1 MEIDNNTFYH
11 NKIINSKTNLM
22 KIEVDKEFYFKG
34 ETVVGNVILD
44 VLFNITLSEITI
56 SFYMNENWLIQET
69 STVKYGEKNNQ
80 LLSKFDLGINKILNN
95 NNEIKTLSPG
105 RYVFPFKIEL
115 PSYLQP
121 SFEYP
126 IPNREAYLRYSLESE
141 IISKDIKLN
150 SKLNILIKSNI
161 KILNNQSK
169 IYSSVANVHKWGM
182 FDGGTTV
189 LKVSMN
195 KNNYKID
202 ELAQL
207 NIEIDNNRGKLKV
220 QKCKI
225 RAIRSITFKRLNKE
239 SKEEYPLEKTI
250 NSEVFFSEVEP
261 YSKRSFLFQIGLKDN
276 DFVSLEQRIPY
287 PNINDINVLLPSMEG
302 RIIMCEYKI
311 QVSLYFSSFVTSG
324 YRPRVCMPIS
334 ITHQSQEE
342 NSFLNQSNIQKEIVI
357 QSNNNNMCYSSLLYN
372 DNHLGNNNM
381 ISRSIEDIENLNYE
395 NEKNNKNI
403 NNSGQNERVINN
415 INKQDIENQNYSE
428 LKEESFYNINE
439 I

>member
-1 MEIDNNTFYH
+1 MDINNNTSYQSQLV
-11 NKIINSKTNLM
+11 NSKSNLM
-22 KIEVDKEFYFKG
+22 KIETDKEYYFKG
-34 ETVVGNVILD
+34 ETIEGNVILD
-44 VLFNITLSEITI
+44 VLFNITLSEITM

-69 STVKYGEKNNQ
+69 STVKYGEKNKQ
-80 LLSKFDLGINKILNN
+80 LLSKFDLGINKILND

-105 RYVFPFKIEL
+105 RYVFPFKVEL
-115 PSYLQP
+115 PNYLQP

-141 IISKDIKLN
+141 IISNDIKLN
-150 SKLNILIKSNI
+150 SKLNILIKSNT

-169 IYSSVANVHKWGM
+169 IYSSVTNVHKWGM

-195 KNNYKID
+195 KNNHKID

-225 RAIRSITFKRLNKE
+225 RVIRNITFKRLNKE
-239 SKEEYPLEKTI
+239 SKEEYPMEKTI

-276 DFVSLEQRIPY
+276 DFLSLEQRIPFH
-287 PNINDINVLLPSMEG
+287 NINDINELLPSMEG

-311 QVSLYFSSFVTSG
+311 QVSLYFSSFVTAG
-324 YRPRVCMPIS
+324 YRPRVCIPIS
-334 ITHQSQEE
+334 ISHQSQEE
-342 NSFLNQSNIQKEIVI
+342 NPFLKQSNIQNEIVI
-357 QSNNNNMCYSSLLYN
+357 QNNNNNMCYSSLLY
-372 DNHLGNNNM
+372 DNNHFGNNNM
-381 ISRSIEDIENLNYE
+381 ISSSIEDIENINYE
-395 NEKNNKNI
+395 NEKNNKNL
-403 NNSGQNERVINN
+403 NKFSQNERGINN
-415 INKQDIENQNYSE
+415 INNQDIENQNYSE

>member
-1 MEIDNNTFYH
+1 MEINSSISYQNQ
-11 NKIINSKTNLM
+11 IVNSKANLM
-22 KIEVDKEFYFKG
+22 RIETDKEYYFKG
-34 ETVVGNVILD
+34 ETIEGNVILD
-44 VLFNITLSEITI
+44 VLFNINLSEITI

-69 STVKYGEKNNQ
+69 STVKYGEKNNE
-80 LLSKFDLGINKILNN
+80 LLSKFDLEINKILND

-115 PSYLQP
+115 PKYLQP

-141 IISKDIKLN
+141 IISNDIKLK
-150 SKLNILIKSNI
+150 SKLNILIKSNT
-161 KILNNQSK
+161 KLLNQSK

-189 LKVSMN
+189 LKASMN

-207 NIEIDNNRGKLKV
+207 NVEIDNNRGKLKV
-220 QKCKI
+220 EKCKI
-225 RAIRSITFKRLNKE
+225 RAIRSITFKRLNQE

-250 NSEVFFSEVEP
+250 NSEVFFSQVEP

-276 DFVSLEQRIPY
+276 DFLDLNQRIPY
-287 PNINDINVLLPSMEG
+287 KNINDINILLPSMEG

-324 YRPRVCMPIS
+324 YRPRVCLPIS
-334 ITHQSQEE
+334 ISHLSQEE
-342 NSFLNQSNIQKEIVI
+342 ASFLSQSNLQKEIVI
-357 QSNNNNMCYSSLLYN
+357 QNNNSNMCYSSLLY
-372 DNHLGNNNM
+372 DNNYLGNNNM
-381 ISRSIEDIENLNYE
+381 INSSIEDINHE
-395 NEKNNKNI
+395 NEKKNQNI
-403 NNSGQNERVINN
+403 IKFNQNERGINN
-415 INKQDIENQNYSE
+415 INNQDINDQNYSE

>member
-1 MEIDNNTFYH
+1 MEINSSISYQNQ
-11 NKIINSKTNLM
+11 IVNSKANLM
-22 KIEVDKEFYFKG
+22 RIETDKEYYFKG
-34 ETVVGNVILD
+34 ETIEGNVILD
-44 VLFNITLSEITI
+44 VLFNINLSEITI

-69 STVKYGEKNNQ
+69 STVKYGEKNNE
-80 LLSKFDLGINKILNN
+80 LLSKFDLEINKILND

-115 PSYLQP
+115 PKYLQP

-141 IISKDIKLN
+141 IISNDIKLK
-150 SKLNILIKSNI
+150 SKLNILIKSNT
-161 KILNNQSK
+161 KLLNQSK

-207 NIEIDNNRGKLKV
+207 NVEIDNNRGKLKV
-220 QKCKI
+220 EKCKI
-225 RAIRSITFKRLNKE
+225 RAIRSITFKRLNQE

-250 NSEVFFSEVEP
+250 NSEVFFSQVEP

-276 DFVSLEQRIPY
+276 DFLDLNQRIPY
-287 PNINDINVLLPSMEG
+287 KNINDINILLPSMEG

-324 YRPRVCMPIS
+324 YRPRVCLPIS
-334 ITHQSQEE
+334 ISHLSQEE
-342 NSFLNQSNIQKEIVI
+342 ASFLSQSNLQNEIVI
-357 QSNNNNMCYSSLLYN
+357 QNNNNNMCYSSLLY
-372 DNHLGNNNM
+372 DNNYLGNNNM
-381 ISRSIEDIENLNYE
+381 INSSIEDINHE
-395 NEKNNKNI
+395 NEKKNQNI
-403 NNSGQNERVINN
+403 IKFNQNERGINN
-415 INKQDIENQNYSE
+415 INNQDINDQNYSE

>member
-1 MEIDNNTFYH
+1 MEINNNTSYH
-11 NKIINSKTNLM
+11 NQIVNSKSNLM
-22 KIEVDKEFYFKG
+22 KIETDKEYYFKG
-34 ETVVGNVILD
+34 ETVEGNVILD

-80 LLSKFDLGINKILNN
+80 LLSKFDLGINKILND
-95 NNEIKTLSPG
+95 NNEIKILSPG

-115 PSYLQP
+115 PNYLQP

-126 IPNREAYLRYSLESE
+126 IPNREAYLRYILESE
-141 IISKDIKLN
+141 IISNDIKLK
-150 SKLNILIKSNI
+150 SKLNILIKSNT
-161 KILNNQSK
+161 KILNNKSK

-225 RAIRSITFKRLNKE
+225 RAIRDITFKRLNKE
-239 SKEEYPLEKTI
+239 SKEEYPMEKTI

-261 YSKRSFLFQIGLKDN
+261 YSKRTFLFQIGLKDN

-287 PNINDINVLLPSMEG
+287 PNINDINILLPSMEG
-302 RIIMCEYKI
+302 RIIMCYYKI

-324 YRPRVCMPIS
+324 YRPRVCIPIS
-334 ITHQSQEE
+334 ISHQSQEE
-342 NSFLNQSNIQKEIVI
+342 NSFINQSNIQNEIVI
-357 QSNNNNMCYSSLLYN
+357 QNNNNMCYSSLLYDN
-372 DNHLGNNNM
+372 NHLGNNNM
-381 ISRSIEDIENLNYE
+381 ISSSIEDIENINYD

-403 NNSGQNERVINN
+403 NNYGHNERGINN
-415 INKQDIENQNYSE
+415 LNKQDIDNQNYSE

>member
-1 MEIDNNTFYH
+1 MEINSSISYQNQ
-11 NKIINSKTNLM
+11 IVNSKANLM
-22 KIEVDKEFYFKG
+22 RIETDKEYYFKG
-34 ETVVGNVILD
+34 ETIEGNVILD
-44 VLFNITLSEITI
+44 VLFNINLSEITI

-69 STVKYGEKNNQ
+69 STVKYGEKNNE
-80 LLSKFDLGINKILNN
+80 LLSKFDLEINKILND

-115 PSYLQP
+115 PKYLQP

-141 IISKDIKLN
+141 IISNDIKLK
-150 SKLNILIKSNI
+150 SKLNILIKSNT
-161 KILNNQSK
+161 KLLNQSK

-189 LKVSMN
+189 LKASMN

-207 NIEIDNNRGKLKV
+207 NVEIDNNRGKLKV
-220 QKCKI
+220 EKCKI

-250 NSEVFFSEVEP
+250 NSEVFFSPVEP

-276 DFVSLEQRIPY
+276 DFLDLNQRIPY
-287 PNINDINVLLPSMEG
+287 KNINDINILLPSMEG

-324 YRPRVCMPIS
+324 YRPRVCLPIS
-334 ITHQSQEE
+334 ISHLSQEE
-342 NSFLNQSNIQKEIVI
+342 ASFLSQSNLQKEIVI
-357 QSNNNNMCYSSLLYN
+357 QNNNSNMCYSSLLY
-372 DNHLGNNNM
+372 DNNYLGNNNM
-381 ISRSIEDIENLNYE
+381 INSSIEDINYE
-395 NEKNNKNI
+395 NEKKNQNI
-403 NNSGQNERVINN
+403 IKFNQNERGINN
-415 INKQDIENQNYSE
+415 INNQDINYQNYSK

>member
-1 MEIDNNTFYH
+1 MEINNNTSYQ
-11 NKIINSKTNLM
+11 NQIVNSKSNLM
-22 KIEVDKEFYFKG
+22 KIETDKEYYFKG
-34 ETVVGNVILD
+34 ETVEGNVILD

-80 LLSKFDLGINKILNN
+80 LLSKFDLGINKILND
-95 NNEIKTLSPG
+95 NNEIKILSPG

-115 PSYLQP
+115 PNYLQP

-126 IPNREAYLRYSLESE
+126 IPNREAYLRYILESE
-141 IISKDIKLN
+141 IISNDIKLK
-150 SKLNILIKSNI
+150 SKLNILIKSNT
-161 KILNNQSK
+161 KILNNKSK

-225 RAIRSITFKRLNKE
+225 RAIRDITFKRLNKE
-239 SKEEYPLEKTI
+239 SKEEYPMEKTI

-261 YSKRSFLFQIGLKDN
+261 YSKRTFLFQIGLKDN

-287 PNINDINVLLPSMEG
+287 PNINDINILLPSMEG
-302 RIIMCEYKI
+302 RIIMCYYKI

-324 YRPRVCMPIS
+324 YRPRVCIPIS
-334 ITHQSQEE
+334 ISHQSQEE
-342 NSFLNQSNIQKEIVI
+342 NSFINQSNIQNEIVI
-357 QSNNNNMCYSSLLYN
+357 QNNNNMCYSSLLYDN
-372 DNHLGNNNM
+372 NHLGNNNM
-381 ISRSIEDIENLNYE
+381 ISSSIEDIENINYD

-403 NNSGQNERVINN
+403 NNYGHNERGINN
-415 INKQDIENQNYSE
+415 LNKQDIDNQNYSE

>member
-1 MEIDNNTFYH
+1 MEINNNTSYQ
-11 NKIINSKTNLM
+11 NQIVNSKSNLM
-22 KIEVDKEFYFKG
+22 KIETDKEYYFKG
-34 ETVVGNVILD
+34 ETVEGNVILD

-80 LLSKFDLGINKILNN
+80 LLSKFDLGINKILND
-95 NNEIKTLSPG
+95 NNEIKILSPG

-115 PSYLQP
+115 PNYLQP

-126 IPNREAYLRYSLESE
+126 IPNREAYLRYILESE
-141 IISKDIKLN
+141 IISNDIKLK
-150 SKLNILIKSNI
+150 SKLNILIKSNT
-161 KILNNQSK
+161 KILNNKSK

-225 RAIRSITFKRLNKE
+225 RAIRDITFKRLNKE
-239 SKEEYPLEKTI
+239 SKEEYPMEKTI

-261 YSKRSFLFQIGLKDN
+261 YSKRTFLFQIGLKDN

-287 PNINDINVLLPSMEG
+287 PNINDINILLPSMEG
-302 RIIMCEYKI
+302 RIIMCYYKI

-324 YRPRVCMPIS
+324 YRPRVCIPIS
-334 ITHQSQEE
+334 ISHQSQEE
-342 NSFLNQSNIQKEIVI
+342 NSFINQSNIQNEIVI
-357 QSNNNNMCYSSLLYN
+357 QNNNNMCYSSLLYDN
-372 DNHLGNNNM
+372 NHLGNNNM
-381 ISRSIEDIENLNYE
+381 ISSSIEDIENINYD
-395 NEKNNKNI
+395 NEKNNKSI
-403 NNSGQNERVINN
+403 NNYGHNERGINN
-415 INKQDIENQNYSE
+415 LNKQDIDNQNYSE

>member
-1 MEIDNNTFYH
+1 MEINNNTSYQ
-11 NKIINSKTNLM
+11 NQIVNSKSNLM
-22 KIEVDKEFYFKG
+22 KIETDKEYYFKG
-34 ETVVGNVILD
+34 ETVEGNVILD

-80 LLSKFDLGINKILNN
+80 LLSKFDLGINKILND
-95 NNEIKTLSPG
+95 NNEIKILSPG

-115 PSYLQP
+115 PNYLQP

-126 IPNREAYLRYSLESE
+126 IPNREAYLRYILESE
-141 IISKDIKLN
+141 IISNDIKLK
-150 SKLNILIKSNI
+150 SKLNILIKSNT
-161 KILNNQSK
+161 KILNNKSK

-225 RAIRSITFKRLNKE
+225 RAIRDITFKRLNKE
-239 SKEEYPLEKTI
+239 SKEEYPMEKTI

-261 YSKRSFLFQIGLKDN
+261 YSKRTFLFQIGLKDN

-287 PNINDINVLLPSMEG
+287 PNINDINILLPSMEG
-302 RIIMCEYKI
+302 RIIMCYYKI

-324 YRPRVCMPIS
+324 YRPRVCIPIS
-334 ITHQSQEE
+334 ISHQSQEE
-342 NSFLNQSNIQKEIVI
+342 NSFINKSNIQNETVI
-357 QSNNNNMCYSSLLYN
+357 QNNNNMCYSSLLYDN
-372 DNHLGNNNM
+372 NHLGNNNM
-381 ISRSIEDIENLNYE
+381 ISSSIEDIENINYD

-403 NNSGQNERVINN
+403 NNYGHNERGINN
-415 INKQDIENQNYSE
+415 LNKQDIDNQNYSE
-428 LKEESFYNINE
+428 LKEESFYSINE